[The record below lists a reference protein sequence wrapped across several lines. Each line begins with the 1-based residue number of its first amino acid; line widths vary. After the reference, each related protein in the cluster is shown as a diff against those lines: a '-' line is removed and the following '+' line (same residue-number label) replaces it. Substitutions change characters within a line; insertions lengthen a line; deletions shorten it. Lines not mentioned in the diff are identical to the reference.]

1 MLISLD
7 YDDTFTADP
16 KLWTKFVKSA
26 QKVGHKV
33 ICITARDFTEGNKY
47 ELELALPDIP
57 IIFCDMKPKRKV
69 AESHGYD
76 IDVWIDDTP
85 EAITEGY

>member
-16 KLWTKFVKSA
+16 KFWRSFVKNA
-26 QKVGHKV
+26 QKAGHKV
-33 ICITARDFTEGNKY
+33 ICITARGFSESNKY

-57 IIFCDMKPKRKV
+57 IMFCDMKPKRIV
-69 AESHGYD
+69 AKNQGYD
-76 IDVWIDDTP
+76 IDIWIDDTP
-85 EAITEGY
+85 EAITVGY